1 MNRVPKHTEDIVQHV
16 FAELFR
22 VRVIDKFLASPR
34 FDEKTAL
41 GFRGYLCTSVHNI
54 FCNWCRTWHRRH
66 RAFSDLRWRELPES
80 IDGERARVEMFDS
93 TRSHRR
99 R

>member
-1 MNRVPKHTEDIVQHV
+1 MVVWGPLIRRRVRQMNRVAKQTEDIVQHV

-41 GFRGYLCTSVHNI
+41 GFRGYTCAPRCTTSFATGVAPG
-54 FCNWCRTWHRRH
+54 T
-66 RAFSDLRWRELPES
+66 AVT
-80 IDGERARVEMFDS
+80 ARS
-93 TRSHRR
+93 RPHGGGS
-99 R
+99 